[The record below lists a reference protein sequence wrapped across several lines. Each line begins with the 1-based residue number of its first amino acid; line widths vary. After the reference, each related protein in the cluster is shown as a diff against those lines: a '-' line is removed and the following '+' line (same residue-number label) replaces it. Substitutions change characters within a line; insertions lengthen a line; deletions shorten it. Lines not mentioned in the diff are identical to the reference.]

1 MERDEERS
9 LSSCARKQRHNS
21 STSWGLNL
29 SDLKPD
35 TKTTTLPR
43 FHSERLNKIE
53 LMIPFHEPFWYEK
66 FHQRFPRA
74 FNCSHERRP
83 SIDGLCVDFCSA
95 FKQQLNKIY
104 LPRVTRMMQWT
115 PLEIIFG
122 VDVRAGRKQS
132 DAFNMAV
139 WENKQLQVEI
149 NKQVT
154 VTTKLTNGSW
164 FSLRLSSSG
173 CTREVAK
180 PARSV
185 RVARGD
191 SLERL

>member
-1 MERDEERS
+1 MVRSSLTPPHPPQHRIHLCRRVTPRSMSPIIVNMGGERRGEKSRVQGNNAITCPRLEV
-9 LSSCARKQRHNS
+9 
-21 STSWGLNL
+21 STFHW
-29 SDLKPD
+29 DLKPD
-35 TKTTTLPR
+35 TQTTTLPR
-43 FHSERLNKIE
+43 FHSERPNKIE

-122 VDVRAGRKQS
+122 VDVRAGR
-132 DAFNMAV
+132 
-139 WENKQLQVEI
+139 
-149 NKQVT
+149 
-154 VTTKLTNGSW
+154 
-164 FSLRLSSSG
+164 
-173 CTREVAK
+173 
-180 PARSV
+180 
-185 RVARGD
+185 
-191 SLERL
+191 